1 MLIELM
7 AVLKKIIEELQ
18 PPENR
23 EKVRVIHLSSRF
35 LQLVKSQ
42 IDYFSDFFKESL
54 ENMEQFYIHSKTI
67 TSRINIVPINAL

>member
-7 AVLKKIIEELQ
+7 AVLKKVIEELQ

-23 EKVRVIHLSSRF
+23 EKVRVIHLSSRY

-54 ENMEQFYIHSKTI
+54 
-67 TSRINIVPINAL
+67 